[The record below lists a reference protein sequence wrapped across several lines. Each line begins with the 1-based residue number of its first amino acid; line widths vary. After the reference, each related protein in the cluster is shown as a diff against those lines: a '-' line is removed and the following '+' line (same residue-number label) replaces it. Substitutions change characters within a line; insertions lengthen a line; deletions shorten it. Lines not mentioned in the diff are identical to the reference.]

1 MGLGLGILSA
11 TFINSYLN
19 SLCCHLFKFK
29 VENTTKEAWNIMVN
43 VIFNQWRT
51 YVIITAVAILNMIL
65 NYIFNSTDLFLFNL
79 MNIVPYF
86 FIWFI
91 CIALIPVIRLVYVL
105 FKNAFTKVEGNIK
118 FKNYDTVQEE
128 IVQGINEFKIT
139 KREDYI
145 YE

>member
-1 MGLGLGILSA
+1 M
-11 TFINSYLN
+11 
-19 SLCCHLFKFK
+19 
-29 VENTTKEAWNIMVN
+29 
-43 VIFNQWRT
+43 
-51 YVIITAVAILNMIL
+51 II

-91 CIALIPVIRLVYVL
+91 CIALVPIIRLVYVL

>member
-1 MGLGLGILSA
+1 
-11 TFINSYLN
+11 
-19 SLCCHLFKFK
+19 
-29 VENTTKEAWNIMVN
+29 
-43 VIFNQWRT
+43 
-51 YVIITAVAILNMIL
+51 
-65 NYIFNSTDLFLFNL
+65 

-91 CIALIPVIRLVYVL
+91 SITFVPVIRLIYVV
-105 FKNAFTKVEGNIK
+105 FKNVFTKVEGNIK

-128 IVQGINEFKIT
+128 IVQGINEFKVN